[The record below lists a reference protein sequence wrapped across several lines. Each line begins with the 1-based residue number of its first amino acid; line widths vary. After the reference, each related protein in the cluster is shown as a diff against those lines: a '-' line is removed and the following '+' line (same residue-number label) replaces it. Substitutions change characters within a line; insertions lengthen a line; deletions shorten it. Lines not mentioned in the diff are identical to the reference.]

1 MTKKAKTPKSLAGK
15 LAYKPRRPEDEC
27 DLEGVLER
35 ERKQEERVM
44 AKKGKMDLDT
54 LIASIENWDGK
65 NPPLHEVISSSLAQ
79 GRLVRNDASFV
90 RDLAEALRVSSPTI
104 VRWAHQQTEPHP
116 LLLQWIGATVRRT
129 LIALREEASS
139 NKTT

>member
-1 MTKKAKTPKSLAGK
+1 MKK
-15 LAYKPRRPEDEC
+15 
-27 DLEGVLER
+27 EGET
-35 ERKQEERVM
+35 
-44 AKKGKMDLDT
+44 DLDT
-54 LIASIENWDGK
+54 LIASLEHWDGK
-65 NPPLHEVISSSLAQ
+65 TPPLHEVISSAL
-79 GRLVRNDASFV
+79 RLVRNYASFV
-90 RDLAEALRVSSPTI
+90 RDLAEALGVSSPTI